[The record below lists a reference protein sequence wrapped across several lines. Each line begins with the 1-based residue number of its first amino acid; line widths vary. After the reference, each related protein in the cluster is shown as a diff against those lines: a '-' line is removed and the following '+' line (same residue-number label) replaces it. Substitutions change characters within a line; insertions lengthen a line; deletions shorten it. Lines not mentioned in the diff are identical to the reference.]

1 MPCQRGRRRAP
12 PRRQGRAGP
21 QRKHA
26 RQRPSQRRAT
36 AVCHY
41 AEHEQARDGRAV
53 MIFSERSFDL
63 ARGLAQRPGA
73 RPGRGGVQHTACRM
87 TRTPSIS
94 VRPQLKASFA
104 RRGVTRRCV
113 VSDPARPS
121 LALHACVEPPAAVAA
136 WLARRLPTARLRG
149 AMVVSA
155 AAAGGATRGARTG
168 KQAQEARVGAQYRE
182 DPADGRQAAD

>member
-1 MPCQRGRRRAP
+1 VSARHAARPAAPARTRRAAAQACAAAAFTAP
-12 PRRQGRAGP
+12 SYCCLSLRRARAGEGRARGYD
-21 QRKHA
+21 R
-26 RQRPSQRRAT
+26 
-36 AVCHY
+36 
-41 AEHEQARDGRAV
+41 
-53 MIFSERSFDL
+53 SERSFDL